1 MIESVYGLSKRLEFV
16 AGIVADFQPKRVL
29 DVGCGTGANLTAP
42 LALRFPETKFVG
54 IDSDPVSIA
63 YASRE
68 NSSGNAQYLVETA
81 FGDTGAF
88 DLVIASEVIEHVED
102 PVAFLNSLRG
112 FLAPDGKLVLTLPN
126 GLGPFELVSFA
137 ETGMHLTGIY
147 RILRAFKRM
156 LRPSFVGSVTSD
168 TLAISPHI
176 NFFSYGQICS
186 VISGGGFQILA
197 YRPRTFLCGFG
208 FDHLIRSPRTI
219 AWNAEIADRLPPQLA
234 SAWMFLLSPCVSISG
249 QAYRR
254 SLFARFRRFLNEKR
268 WHLR

>member
-1 MIESVYGLSKRLEFV
+1 MTESVYGLSKRLEFV
-16 AGIVADFQPKRVL
+16 AGIVADFRPKRVL

-42 LALRFPETKFVG
+42 LAQRFPETSFVG
-54 IDSDPVSIA
+54 IDSDPASIA
-63 YASRE
+63 YANRE
-68 NSSGNAQYLVETA
+68 SPAGNAQYFVEA
-81 FGDTGAF
+81 NFGDTETY

-102 PVAFLNSLRG
+102 PDAFLNSLRG

-137 ETGMHLTGIY
+137 ETVMHLTGIY
-147 RILRAFKRM
+147 RVLRAFKRI
-156 LRPSFVGSVTSD
+156 LRPRVVGSVTSD

-176 NFFSYGQICS
+176 NFFSYGQIRS
-186 VISGGGFQILA
+186 VIAGGGFRILA

-234 SAWMFLLSPCVSISG
+234 SAWMFLLSPCVSKGG
-249 QAYRR
+249 QAFRR
-254 SLFARFRRFLNEKR
+254 SRFARFRRFLNEKR
-268 WHLR
+268 WNLR